1 MFLVSICIP
10 TYNRQNELKRFFESI
25 DYLGDKVEF
34 VVCDDGST
42 DNTKALVEEY
52 ASRFN
57 IRYLYQKNQGRAVAL
72 RHAIKHA
79 NGEFVMLMDSDD
91 YFLPNALT
99 LIIDKVTANAQH
111 DCFIFGVKILK
122 DNTFIDNLPP
132 RFKCSN
138 FISLR
143 ADYGIKRDL
152 KEVVKTDLLK
162 TCLYDETIGCRRV
175 PTYLLWA
182 KVAQLSD
189 CLTISVPVAV
199 KEYLPGGMSDK
210 ILQLKSTYAQ
220 PMVEL
225 YALLANTTRYK
236 SNIYRWRSRLLW
248 ARYAFHAKMINF
260 NAWWKPFIVP
270 FGFGVYLLDKKKLKK
285 LSK

>member
-1 MFLVSICIP
+1 MFLISVCIP
-10 TYNRQNELKRFFESI
+10 TYNRQNELKRLFESI
-25 DYLGDKVEF
+25 DYFGNEVEF

-52 ASRFN
+52 SSRFN
-57 IRYLYQKNQGRAVAL
+57 IRYLYQNNQGRAVAL
-72 RHAIKHA
+72 KHAIRHA

-91 YFLPNALT
+91 YFLPNALST
-99 LIIDKVTANAQH
+99 IIDNIADNAQC

-132 RFKCSN
+132 ALQCSN

-143 ADYGIKRDL
+143 ADYAMKRDF
-152 KEVVKTDLLK
+152 KELVKTNLLK
-162 TCLYDETIGCRRV
+162 NCLYEVPVGCRRV

-182 KVAQLSD
+182 NVAQLSD

-260 NAWWKPFIVP
+260 NAWWKPVVVP
-270 FGFGVYLLDKKKLKK
+270 LGFGVYLLDKKKLKK
-285 LSK
+285 LLK